1 MTWIKP
7 LIFTLLAFFAP
18 IKGLLL
24 LLIAF
29 VTIDTIMAIYVSIKM
44 RGIKSF
50 RSALLRKGMTAKIF
64 LYLGTVILAYMVDV
78 YVMGGITF
86 GIQYLLSKGLASV
99 WCYGETKS
107 MDENSM
113 KLGNR
118 SFFVILKEFFKKIT
132 GYKDEVKKIIE

>member
-7 LIFTLLAFFAP
+7 VIMTLLAFFVP
-18 IKGLLL
+18 IQGLLL

-44 RGIKSF
+44 KGIKSF

-64 LYLGTVILAYMVDV
+64 LYLGTVILAYMVDM
-78 YVMGGITF
+78 YVMGGSTF
-86 GIQYLLSKGLASV
+86 GIEHLLSKGLSAV
-99 WCYGETKS
+99 WCYGEVKS

-118 SFFVILKEFFKKIT
+118 SFFVFLKEFFKKVT

>member
-1 MTWIKP
+1 MNFLKP
-7 LIFTLLAFFAP
+7 LLLSILTFFLP

-24 LLIAF
+24 LLILM
-29 VTIDTIMAIYVSIKM
+29 VSIDTLTAIYVSIRL

-64 LYLGTVILAYMVDV
+64 LYLGTVILAYMVDIHV
-78 YVMGGITF
+78 LGGTTF
-86 GIQYLLSKGLASV
+86 GISHLLSKGLSSI
-99 WCYGETKS
+99 WCYAEVKS

-118 SFFVILKEFFKKIT
+118 SFFVIAKEFFKKIT
-132 GYKDEVKKIIE
+132 GYSKDIKDIL